1 MAPVMKVTY
10 EAQNMVE
17 ITTFENGQ
25 GSSHTVIHSAW
36 HRLYVF
42 IDEYIYIFFFLY
54 I

>member
-25 GSSHTVIHSAW
+25 GSSHTVIHRAW
-36 HRLYVF
+36 HWLHVF
-42 IDEYIYIFFFLY
+42 IGE
-54 I
+54 